1 MEVGIVD
8 YVIIGV
14 YFVFVLGIGFSLKKQ
29 MVTSEDFFLSGR
41 SIPSWI
47 TGLAFLSANLG
58 AIEVMGMAG
67 NGAEY
72 GIMTAHF
79 YWVGAIPAML
89 FLAIFMMPFYYG
101 SRIRSVPE
109 YLKLRFNEATR
120 GFNAISFAIMT
131 VLMSGINMYAMA
143 LVFNLL
149 LKWDMTASI
158 WVSAAVV
165 LAYTALGGLTSS
177 IYNEVLQFFLIVL
190 GFIPLSVIGLTQVG
204 GWEGLI
210 QKIPPGFSHL
220 WAHTAAY
227 DNPMGIDWIGIF
239 SGLGFVLSFGY
250 WCTDFL
256 VIQRALAA
264 EDLPAAQRTPLI
276 AAFPKILFP
285 AITILPGMIALA
297 VIPGLGK
304 EVRYDMALPHL
315 LMQYYP
321 SGMLGIGLT
330 AMLASFMSGM
340 AGNITAFNTV
350 FTYDIYK
357 SYFAPNKSDDH
368 YILMGRLAT
377 AGGILVSIFTAYFV
391 MNAPSIMDYMQ
402 SIFSFFNAP
411 LFATFLLGM
420 FWKRATPT
428 GAFIGLVCGTS
439 AAAIQYAMIS
449 QKMLTYASPMAAN
462 FWRAN
467 IAWLAC
473 FIVTIIVSYMTKP
486 KPIEDLKGL
495 VWGEGPI
502 IETKGLP
509 FYKKPAVIAVVM
521 LIMTVILDI
530 MFW

>member
-1 MEVGIVD
+1 
-8 YVIIGV
+8 
-14 YFVFVLGIGFSLKKQ
+14 
-29 MVTSEDFFLSGR
+29 
-41 SIPSWI
+41 
-47 TGLAFLSANLG
+47 
-58 AIEVMGMAG
+58 
-67 NGAEY
+67 
-72 GIMTAHF
+72 
-79 YWVGAIPAML
+79 
-89 FLAIFMMPFYYG
+89 
-101 SRIRSVPE
+101 
-109 YLKLRFNEATR
+109 
-120 GFNAISFAIMT
+120 
-131 VLMSGINMYAMA
+131 
-143 LVFNLL
+143 
-149 LKWDMTASI
+149 
-158 WVSAAVV
+158 
-165 LAYTALGGLTSS
+165 
-177 IYNEVLQFFLIVL
+177 
-190 GFIPLSVIGLTQVG
+190 
-204 GWEGLI
+204 
-210 QKIPPGFSHL
+210 
-220 WAHTAAY
+220 
-227 DNPMGIDWIGIF
+227 
-239 SGLGFVLSFGY
+239 
-250 WCTDFL
+250 
-256 VIQRALAA
+256 
-264 EDLPAAQRTPLI
+264 
-276 AAFPKILFP
+276 
-285 AITILPGMIALA
+285 
-297 VIPGLGK
+297 
-304 EVRYDMALPHL
+304 
-315 LMQYYP
+315 MQYYP

-502 IETKGLP
+502 IETKDLP